1 MHLVFFPSR
10 CQSSKRF
17 RLIALEEQR
26 RSELLKTDQLAKECE
41 TNPTLYDQIRL
52 EALRDF
58 AFQRTQDLEQH
69 RIHGLPSL
77 SQQIA
82 GYKLF
87 GAWRKRALMEL
98 QQLRETERVSR
109 G

>member
-1 MHLVFFPSR
+1 MTLDCLAHHDAPCVL
-10 CQSSKRF
+10 KRF

-41 TNPTLYDQIRL
+41 TNPTIHNQVR
-52 EALRDF
+52 
-58 AFQRTQDLEQH
+58 QDLEQH

-82 GYKLF
+82 AQKLF
-87 GAWRKRALMEL
+87 WA
-98 QQLRETERVSR
+98 
-109 G
+109 